1 MAFLDRL
8 KPSPKKA
15 KAPRPVR
22 QRVFLSK
29 EENREVHRLRP
40 LERKLAFG
48 LAAYSA
54 IVSTIIH
61 FQQQGSSTVHLWKWS
76 VLMVSAIFFAFAAW
90 RSNRIVVGLGALI
103 CVYLPV
109 VEGAKV
115 ASVFFLP
122 LAPLYVFMVWLF
134 VFKINKDRKAATQAR
149 IERGDI
155 GIDPRRASRQSRSS
169 TPTATTDSAG
179 RALATKSKR
188 YTPPKVKPPTKK

>member
-8 KPSPKKA
+8 KPSPA
-15 KAPRPVR
+15 KTKTPRPVR

-48 LAAYSA
+48 LAAYAA
-54 IVSTIIH
+54 IVSSIIH
-61 FQQQGSSTVHLWKWS
+61 FYQQGSSTVHLWKWT

-115 ASVFFLP
+115 ASAFFLP

-149 IERGDI
+149 IERGDL
-155 GIDPRRASRQSRSS
+155 GADPRTVSRQSR
-169 TPTATTDSAG
+169 TTQTATTDAAG

-188 YTPPKVKPPTKK
+188 YTPPKAKPTKK

>member
-1 MAFLDRL
+1 VAFLNRL
-8 KPSPKKA
+8 KPSPKT

-22 QRVFLSK
+22 QRVYLSK

-40 LERKLAFG
+40 LERKIAFG

-54 IVSTIIH
+54 VASSVIH
-61 FQQQGSSTVHLWKWS
+61 FNQRGTETEHLWRWS
-76 VLMVSAIFFAFAAW
+76 VLMVAAMFFAFAAW
-90 RSNRIVVGLGALI
+90 RTNRIVVGLGALV

-134 VFKINKDRKAATQAR
+134 VFKINKDRKAATTAR
-149 IERGDI
+149 IERGDL
-155 GIDPRRASRQSRSS
+155 GTDYRTASRQSRN
-169 TPTATTDSAG
+169 TGATATTDSAG

-188 YTPPKVKPPTKK
+188 YTPPKAKPTKK

>member
-8 KPSPKKA
+8 KPSPVKSKA
-15 KAPRPVR
+15 SRPVR
-22 QRVFLSK
+22 QRVILSK

-40 LERKLAFG
+40 LERKIAFG

-54 IVSTIIH
+54 VASTIIH
-61 FQQQGSSTVHLWKWS
+61 FNQQGTETVHLWKWS
-76 VLMVSAIFFAFAAW
+76 VLMVAAMFFAFAAW
-90 RSNRIVVGLGALI
+90 RTNRIVVGLGALV

-134 VFKINKDRKAATQAR
+134 VFKINKDRKIATQAR
-149 IERGDI
+149 IERGDL
-155 GIDPRRASRQSRSS
+155 GTVHRSPSRQSRGA
-169 TPTATTDSAG
+169 TPTATTDAAG

-188 YTPPKVKPPTKK
+188 YTPPKAKPTKK

>member
-1 MAFLDRL
+1 VAFLDRL
-8 KPSPKKA
+8 KPSPAKA

-40 LERKLAFG
+40 LERKIAFG
-48 LAAYSA
+48 LAAYAA
-54 IVSTIIH
+54 IASSIIH
-61 FQQQGSSTVHLWKWS
+61 FNQQGTSTVHLWKWT
-76 VLMVSAIFFAFAAW
+76 VLMVAAIFFAFAAW
-90 RSNRIVVGLGALI
+90 RTNRIVVGLGALV

-149 IERGDI
+149 IERGDL
-155 GIDPRRASRQSRSS
+155 GTDYRTASRQSRSS
-169 TPTATTDSAG
+169 TPTATTDAAG

-188 YTPPKVKPPTKK
+188 YTPPKAKPTKK